1 MHKNYILFLSGIL
14 LISLAI
20 QLSTNII
27 VENASFREGAWLGGT
42 SGKKKK
48 DTGGTT
54 VFIILG
60 CVAGIIILLYLMLLL
75 YEKE

>member
-1 MHKNYILFLSGIL
+1 MHKNYILFFSGIL

-20 QLSTNII
+20 QLSTD
-27 VENASFREGAWLGGT
+27 SFREGAWLGGT

-75 YEKE
+75 QDK